1 MGDRGNI
8 CIREGNEEVW
18 LYTHWG
24 GSAIFADLR
33 TALGR
38 RQRWDE
44 APYLTRIIFDTMSAG
59 AQGEETGYGIWSSQM
74 DNEHATLV
82 VDVANQLVFVMPS
95 DWDGKDTAKTFLRK
109 FTFEEYLAN
118 DTPDKLQGL

>member
-8 CIREGNEEVW
+8 CIREGKEEVY
-18 LYTHWG
+18 LYTHWE
-24 GSAIFADLR
+24 GSDIFNDLR

-38 RQRWDE
+38 RQRWDD

-59 AQGEETGYGIWSSQM
+59 AQGEDTGYGIWATQC
-74 DNEHATLV
+74 DNEHSIPV
-82 VDVANQLVFVMPS
+82 VDVTNQMVYIMPA
-95 DWDGKDTAKTFLRK
+95 DWDGKDTDKRFLRK

-118 DTPDKLQGL
+118 DTPLKLKGL